1 MAQDNS
7 KMIRWVREIPL
18 AIASFLIFKLLK
30 LIIGVLYALYL
41 GANRQLFSQWRLLS
55 ADTLASPLSLPV
67 LMTKGPR
74 WNTHAIIGT
83 VGPFKVKEELAL
95 DGRAIAQSARSWTAA
110 IYSYPSYRTVDNL
123 GSLETPIQKSID
135 ELSGDNEKSWV
146 SLRLKPGRY
155 SIGLRYYHSSATP
168 VMPAVRIDGNEAI
181 VPHLVDPNINAF
193 YKDLAER
200 TNGFY
205 RALHFY
211 VFTILKLRQ
220 WLPASFVRQEYLP
233 VGAPETHFF
242 YDALEA
248 GDRLTL
254 HLAQP
259 LVEHF
264 DLYLTT
270 YNRASFPLFWE
281 GVESDGYI
289 SQPMPTD
296 GFYLIRIRPKS
307 PNSTEFS
314 SDWFQA
320 TVICC
325 D

>member
-1 MAQDNS
+1 MAQCTQNL
-7 KMIRWVREIPL
+7 IQQAWEIPL
-18 AIASFLIFKLLK
+18 AIASFLTFKILK
-30 LIIGVLYALYL
+30 FIIGVLYALYL
-41 GANRQLFSQWRLLS
+41 GINRKLSSQWRLLS
-55 ADTLASPLSLPV
+55 ADTLVSPLSLPV

-83 VGPFKVKEELAL
+83 VGPFEVKEELAL

-110 IYSYPSYRTVDNL
+110 IYSYPFYRTVDNL
-123 GSLETPIQKSID
+123 GSLETPVNQED
-135 ELSGDNEKSWV
+135 ENPWI

-181 VPHLVDPNINAF
+181 APQSVDPDVNAF
-193 YKDLAER
+193 YKDLVER

-205 RALHFY
+205 RTLHFY
-211 VFTILKLRQ
+211 VFTILKLRR
-220 WLPASFVRQEYLP
+220 WLPASFVQREYLP

-254 HLAQP
+254 HLAPP
-259 LVEHF
+259 LIEHC

-281 GVESDGYI
+281 IVESDGYV

-296 GFYLIRIRPKS
+296 GFYLVRIRPKS
-307 PNSTEFS
+307 PNHTEFFN
-314 SDWFQA
+314 DWFQA
-320 TVICC
+320 TVTCGSSHE
-325 D
+325 